1 MNIPKLI
8 IPVVLIFLTVAVA
21 VLFVLY
27 LDAGNKYVYV
37 DSVKLVNG
45 YEAMKDARK
54 DYEQKVAA
62 WRANLDTLRA
72 EAETKIKEYNATA
85 PKLSAREKKL
95 MEELVQSKQE
105 QFMNYQQV
113 VNEKVRKEDEELS
126 AKVLSKVNDFVKRY
140 SQERGYVIVMAA
152 TQYGNIVYADPRVD
166 ITDAVLA
173 GLNAEYRK

>member
-1 MNIPKLI
+1 MNFSKLI
-8 IPVVLIFLTVAVA
+8 VPVVLIFLTVAVV
-21 VLFVLY
+21 VLFVLQF
-27 LDAGNKYVYV
+27 DSGNKYVYV

-62 WRANLDTLRA
+62 WKANLDTLRG

-85 PKLSAREKKL
+85 GKLSAREKQL

-113 VNEKVRKEDEELS
+113 VTEKVRKEDEELS
-126 AKVLSKVNDFVKRY
+126 SKVLSKVNDFVKRY
-140 SQERGYVIVMAA
+140 GQQKGYVIVMAA
-152 TQYGNIVYADPRVD
+152 TQYGNIVYADPRAD
-166 ITDAVLA
+166 ITEEVLA
-173 GLNAEYRK
+173 GLNAEYRQ